1 MSGNAKKPPRR
12 FMSRTSCLYILA
24 FIGVAIAGGYY
35 YYKYYGCDLENE
47 HKEMTCEF
55 VFELAYISRMSNA
68 RVYLIG
74 LLARWGIVDFKQAH
88 RAYSDS
94 KIFNTTK
101 ILVSPNIS
109 QLPIICEEL
118 EIHGVKAYSY
128 TPVEIAGLSQL
139 PVLIYFH
146 GGGGVMLSPEV
157 FDATLRFLANKL
169 SLKIIAPNYSKS
181 PEVVFPTAHEECVKI
196 TKYVFENSDE
206 LGVDA
211 KRVSIGGDS
220 FGSHLSLYVAFKWRE
235 LGYDEEHAP
244 IQTMSL
250 LYPWVQMA
258 NLEFESYLRKENQPR
273 LLSSYGVAIT
283 TSMILKG
290 DIDLGN
296 LILNSQLPL
305 LSQNYK
311 ERKSSYPHLLPEVD
325 WDPPTSMVE
334 QYSKYADTVL
344 DPYASFLFQNDFS
357 HLPPTLII
365 AAEYDILLTEGQ
377 LLKKRMEEAGSQ
389 VQYILYEKMF
399 HGFFLLSPRFK
410 SSVNFDA
417 YDKLEE
423 FLQNYIR

>member
-1 MSGNAKKPPRR
+1 
-12 FMSRTSCLYILA
+12 MSRPAGLYILA
-24 FIGVAIAGGYY
+24 LLGVAMAVGYY
-35 YYKYYGCDLENE
+35 YVYHGCDLENE

-55 VFELAYISRMSNA
+55 VFKLSSISRISSSIIS
-68 RVYLIG
+68 LTG
-74 LLARWGIVDFKQAH
+74 LLASWGLLDFKPSI
-88 RAYSDS
+88 RSFFDS
-94 KIFNTTK
+94 MQVNTTQMFH
-101 ILVSPNIS
+101 SPN
-109 QLPIICEEL
+109 IICEEL

-258 NLEFESYLRKENQPR
+258 NLELDSHLRKENQPR
-273 LLSSYGVAIT
+273 ILSSYAVSLI
-283 TSMILKG
+283 TSMVIKG

-399 HGFFLLSPRFK
+399 HGFFILTHLFE
-410 SSVNFDA
+410 VVTTTFDA
-417 YDKLEE
+417 YDKLNE
-423 FLQNYIR
+423 FLKEYIIIK